1 MRFALAR
8 VARSGVIPKPLL
20 ARYAETTLRGVN
32 MTDSTRPL
40 KKKLLTLP
48 VPQDD
53 DVETQLLIWIRGVV
67 QSNHELVGVMK
78 RLRHSY
84 KTLLAGKSVIDAEEI
99 LWRVE
104 VALMDTERSKNVL
117 ASGTLR
123 GS

>member
-1 MRFALAR
+1 
-8 VARSGVIPKPLL
+8 
-20 ARYAETTLRGVN
+20 

-40 KKKLLTLP
+40 KRKLLTLP

-53 DVETQLLIWIRGVV
+53 VETQLLNWVRGVV

>member
-1 MRFALAR
+1 
-8 VARSGVIPKPLL
+8 
-20 ARYAETTLRGVN
+20 

-53 DVETQLLIWIRGVV
+53 VETKLLTWIRGVV
-67 QSNHELVGVMK
+67 WSNYDLIGTMK

-84 KTLLAGKSVIDAEEI
+84 KALLAGKSVTDAEEI
-99 LWRVE
+99 LWQVK

-117 ASGTLR
+117 APGLLHRS
-123 GS
+123 